1 MKPPM
6 TTPGAFHPW
15 KRSIMF
21 KKSSNDLPQTVVG
34 YRIKLLCISIRD
46 RIVPRNAM
54 GSPAFCTTWVGQKW
68 INMSSWWNNI
78 RDGFA
83 CQGGTL
89 GSVICFLRGNR
100 NNVKR
105 NTVSLR
111 PGMDAI
117 FRIPSEVHGG
127 SAVAVGTVLRL
138 FSWNDRLSG
147 FR

>member
-15 KRSIMF
+15 KRSIVF

-54 GSPAFCTTWVGQKW
+54 GSPAFCTTRVGQKW
-68 INMSSWWNNI
+68 INMSSRWNNI

-89 GSVICFLRGNR
+89 GSVICFFSATEIMIQKTRCRSDQGSQNE
-100 NNVKR
+100 
-105 NTVSLR
+105 
-111 PGMDAI
+111 
-117 FRIPSEVHGG
+117 SEPHGG
-127 SAVAVGTVLRL
+127 FFRNEVAESVK
-138 FSWNDRLSG
+138 
-147 FR
+147 